1 MTEAP
6 RATLAQSR
14 DPLYLRG
21 VALVLLAGGFLSIA
35 GIIVRSVEAASE
47 WQILFYRSLALAIT
61 LLVVIAWRSR
71 GQVSRAFRT
80 AGLPALAG
88 GLCLSAGFTG
98 YIFSLTHTTVAN
110 AMFLLSASPFLAAVL
125 GWVVLGEG
133 VRRATW
139 AAMAVAILGV
149 GVMVV
154 EGFATGRLAG
164 NVMALAAAVGFAG
177 FTVALRRGRGA
188 DMLPA
193 VCLAAVFA
201 AAFSGAMA
209 VAGPQGLAMS
219 RLDLLLSVSLGVVQ
233 LGAGLTLYTAG
244 SRHVPAAEL
253 ALLSLTEVVLGPVW
267 VWLGIGEV
275 PSGLTLLGGG
285 IVLAAIAG
293 HALSGLR
300 RPRPPLAA
308 V

>member
-6 RATLAQSR
+6 RGTALSR

-35 GIIVRSVEAASE
+35 GILVRSVEAAGE

-71 GQVSRAFRT
+71 GQVSSAFRA
-80 AGLPALAG
+80 AGWPALVG
-88 GLCLSAGFTG
+88 GLCLSGGFAG

-110 AMFLLSASPFLAAVL
+110 AMFLLGASPFLAAVL

-149 GVMVV
+149 GVMVA
-154 EGFATGRLAG
+154 EGFATGKLDG
-164 NVMALAAAVGFAG
+164 NMMALAAAIGFAG

-188 DMLPA
+188 DMLPT
-193 VCLAAVFA
+193 VCLGALFA

-209 VAGPQGLAMS
+209 GVGPQGLAVS
-219 RLDLLLSVSLGVVQ
+219 RLDFLLSVSLGVVQ